1 MTTLSPVERDQR
13 RRRRRRDELTRWSI
27 RVAVVLVVFALGIA
41 LGEALHD
48 NPKPGNTI
56 TLERTLHV
64 PTGHNPGSTITP

>member
-1 MTTLSPVERDQR
+1 VTTLSPVERDQR